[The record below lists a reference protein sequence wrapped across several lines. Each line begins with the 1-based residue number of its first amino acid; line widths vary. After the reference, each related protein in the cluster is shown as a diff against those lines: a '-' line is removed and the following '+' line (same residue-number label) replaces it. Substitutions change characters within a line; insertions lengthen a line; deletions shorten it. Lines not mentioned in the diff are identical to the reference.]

1 MVKHL
6 VEFCVERDLPELF
19 ELFAEWYKF
28 NPRMREREFFDWQF
42 RDTPNKFGEG
52 EYDFLILRDQ
62 SERIVGCLG
71 FVGFEFRLGNRIDIG
86 GWTHNW
92 HADRQG
98 EGGLVLLGRFME
110 MVPNRFLLRLNDKS
124 ASIARMLRIPILPTL
139 PRFWAAIDADRVA
152 ELFALS
158 DSADRAILQRSSEC
172 FWRNMAAPAAKR
184 VSRLDSEDEFLFE
197 HLGGVSNYV
206 RRSGR
211 YLNWRYIDIPKH
223 AYRIVRTD
231 KSVGVYRI
239 ETVMGAEASVIR
251 ILEWTFGPEEAA
263 GALTT
268 VMAEA
273 ASHEPVLV
281 DFHCTYRTL
290 GSLLAPFGF
299 VPQSATKISMPDLFR
314 PTYRSG
320 GYAVAIDLPPHR
332 TTRTIDFDSW
342 YITIGDSDIDRVK
355 L

>member
-1 MVKHL
+1 
-6 VEFCVERDLPELF
+6 
-19 ELFAEWYKF
+19 
-28 NPRMREREFFDWQF
+28 
-42 RDTPNKFGEG
+42 
-52 EYDFLILRDQ
+52 
-62 SERIVGCLG
+62 
-71 FVGFEFRLGNRIDIG
+71 
-86 GWTHNW
+86 
-92 HADRQG
+92 
-98 EGGLVLLGRFME
+98 
-110 MVPNRFLLRLNDKS
+110 
-124 ASIARMLRIPILPTL
+124 MLRIPILPTL

-158 DSADRAILQRSSEC
+158 DSADRAILQRSSES

-320 GYAVAIDLPPHR
+320 GYAIAIDLPPHR
-332 TTRTIDFDSW
+332 TTRTINFDSW
-342 YITIGDSDIDRVK
+342 YITTGDSDIDRVK